1 MYLKQINK
9 IQIWDMNQ
17 LSISSEILK
26 HQNSL
31 NIICGLSTKNEQK
44 IGDSRESVLNWNT
57 IN

>member
-31 NIICGLSTKNEQK
+31 NIICGLSTKNE
-44 IGDSRESVLNWNT
+44 
-57 IN
+57 